1 MNNMSI
7 HASARIHWAWR
18 AAWLCIAMGGLGLV
32 ASVRAEEVHVAVA
45 ANFAGA
51 FQQITTS
58 FQADTGHTVVHSVGS
73 TGKFYQQI
81 KAGAPFDVL
90 LAADDDTPKRLDDEG
105 LTVKGQRYTYARGKL
120 VLWSVRPDGVDA
132 RGAVLSR
139 GRFDKLALADPKL
152 APYGAAA
159 HEVLRNMGLLAVL
172 QPKIVQGQSIGQAH
186 QFVATGNADLG
197 FVALSQVSSP
207 GRPPIGS
214 WWVVPEG
221 LYSPLLQD
229 AVLLKRGEG
238 NRAATALMAYLKGDK
253 ARSIIRSHGY
263 DF

>member
-1 MNNMSI
+1 
-7 HASARIHWAWR
+7 
-18 AAWLCIAMGGLGLV
+18 
-32 ASVRAEEVHVAVA
+32 
-45 ANFAGA
+45 
-51 FQQITTS
+51 
-58 FQADTGHTVVHSVGS
+58 
-73 TGKFYQQI
+73 
-81 KAGAPFDVL
+81 
-90 LAADDDTPKRLDDEG
+90 
-105 LTVKGQRYTYARGKL
+105 
-120 VLWSVRPDGVDA
+120 
-132 RGAVLSR
+132 
-139 GRFDKLALADPKL
+139 
-152 APYGAAA
+152 
-159 HEVLRNMGLLAVL
+159 MGLLAVL